1 MAAFMFVEIKV
12 KDPAVYEDYVARIP
26 PVISKYE
33 GRYVVRS
40 SNVTPV
46 AGGWAPDRLIVM
58 EFASAE
64 ALRKCFQSAEYKEL
78 AVLREQATITRSVMV
93 ED

>member
-1 MAAFMFVEIKV
+1 MAAFMFVEITV
-12 KDPAVYEDYVARIP
+12 RDSAVYEDYVARIP
-26 PVISKYE
+26 PVIAKYE

-40 SNVTPV
+40 SKVTPV

-58 EFASAE
+58 EFSSVD
-64 ALRKCFQSAEYKEL
+64 ALLRCFQSAEYKEL

>member
-1 MAAFMFVEIKV
+1 MFVEIKV
-12 KDPAVYEDYVARIP
+12 KDPVVYEDYMARIP
-26 PVISKYE
+26 PVIAKYE

-40 SNVTPV
+40 SKVTPV

-58 EFASAE
+58 EFASVE
-64 ALRKCFQSAEYKEL
+64 ALRKCFRSPEYKEL
-78 AVLREQATITRSVMV
+78 AVFREHATTTRSVMV

>member
-1 MAAFMFVEIKV
+1 VAAFMFVEIKV
-12 KDPAVYEDYVARIP
+12 KDAAVYEDYMARIP
-26 PVISKYE
+26 PVIAKYE

-40 SNVTPV
+40 SKVTPV

-58 EFASAE
+58 EFASVE
-64 ALRKCFQSAEYKEL
+64 ALRKCFQSSEYKEL
-78 AVLREQATITRSVMV
+78 AVLREQATATRSVMV